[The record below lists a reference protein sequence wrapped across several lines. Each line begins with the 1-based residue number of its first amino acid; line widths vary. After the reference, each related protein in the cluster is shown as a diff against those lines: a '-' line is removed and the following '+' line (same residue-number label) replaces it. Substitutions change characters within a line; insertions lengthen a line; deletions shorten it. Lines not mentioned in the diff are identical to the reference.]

1 MFYRPESK
9 ETGMMW
15 DTWLYFHAGRYYLY
29 YLAKSGSVWDNIS
42 LATSADG
49 VLWKEQ
55 GVILA
60 KDADATWMGTGS
72 TWANPD
78 VPGRFCMN
86 FSQERGKQQA
96 IYFAE
101 SDDLVSWRALPA
113 GSAFTPNER
122 WYYVDK
128 GNESRWD
135 CIFTVPRDGGGLWGY
150 WTASPIGR
158 HGVGMGWTADGLAWD
173 SLPPPEFD
181 PPLAGSCEH
190 GGVAR
195 VGKKYYHMIGC
206 QGGMITYIA
215 DAPNGP
221 LVRARRNADLLSA
234 GVAEQNWTRM
244 YTYFTRFFPSPSGLL
259 VNHHAIGRDGTIYM
273 GMLKRALVDAEGTM
287 RLGWWEGNEAVKG
300 QPLGASLATPTGAG
314 ARMIEGALPVE
325 RGIVLEGRVAL
336 PRAGASPQGVYIE
349 TEAGRGTGLFVGP
362 GGVLDIGSVSA
373 GGEDFGSDSRVNREW
388 SFAPTVRFRLLLKR
402 DILEFYQDELLM
414 QCYSLPAPA
423 TGRVGVFG
431 AVEDIWAWQANG

>member
-1 MFYRPESK
+1 
-9 ETGMMW
+9 
-15 DTWLYFHAGRYYLY
+15 
-29 YLAKSGSVWDNIS
+29 
-42 LATSADG
+42 
-49 VLWKEQ
+49 
-55 GVILA
+55 
-60 KDADATWMGTGS
+60 
-72 TWANPD
+72 
-78 VPGRFCMN
+78 
-86 FSQERGKQQA
+86 
-96 IYFAE
+96 
-101 SDDLVSWRALPA
+101 
-113 GSAFTPNER
+113 
-122 WYYVDK
+122 
-128 GNESRWD
+128 
-135 CIFTVPRDGGGLWGY
+135 
-150 WTASPIGR
+150 
-158 HGVGMGWTADGLAWD
+158 
-173 SLPPPEFD
+173 
-181 PPLAGSCEH
+181 
-190 GGVAR
+190 
-195 VGKKYYHMIGC
+195 
-206 QGGMITYIA
+206 
-215 DAPNGP
+215 
-221 LVRARRNADLLSA
+221 
-234 GVAEQNWTRM
+234 M

-402 DILEFYQDELLM
+402 NILEFYQDELLM

-431 AVEDIWAWQANG
+431 AVEDIWAWQATG